1 MRMTNK
7 KVEIILNKIS
17 VYYRYLLRI
26 ILEMMSNKISLY
38 YGCLLRIILEIISN
52 KK

>member
-26 ILEMMSNKISLY
+26 ILEMISNKNSIY
-38 YGCLLRIILEIISN
+38 YGCLLKIILEMTN
-52 KK
+52 EN